1 MRLWTLSFIC
11 FSAWCQATPA
21 QSQVAPL
28 QSQVAP
34 AQSQVAPAPSQASS
48 IQRIVSLAPHATE
61 IAFAAGLGDK
71 LVAVSEH
78 SDYPPAAQK
87 IEKVANYQGIKIER
101 ILALHPDLVL
111 AWPSGNPAREL
122 DKLRQLGLN
131 IYYSE
136 TGDLDSIATNIEK
149 LSQYADD
156 PSVGARAA
164 ADFRQQL
171 SELRDRYADA
181 RPVRYFY
188 QLSQKPIITLAQN
201 GWPTEVFRF
210 CGGENVFQDSP
221 SPYPQIGIEQVL
233 VAQPEVIFTSQHAM
247 ANGTMWWRWSEQL
260 PAVAKRHVWSLNSDW
275 INRPTPRTLNAI
287 KQVCDYFDQVRNQ

>member
-1 MRLWTLSFIC
+1 MRLWILSFVC
-11 FSAWCQATPA
+11 FSAWCQATPT
-21 QSQVAPL
+21 P
-28 QSQVAP
+28 
-34 AQSQVAPAPSQASS
+34 PAPQSV
-48 IQRIVSLAPHATE
+48 QRIISLAPHATE

-78 SDYPPAAQK
+78 SDYPPAAK
-87 IEKVANYQGIKIER
+87 NIEKVANYQGIKIER

-122 DKLRQLGLN
+122 DKLKQLGLN

-136 TGDLDSIATNIEK
+136 TGSLDTIATNIEK

-156 PSVGARAA
+156 PSVGTKAA
-164 ADFRQQL
+164 ADFRDQL
-171 SELRDRYADA
+171 RSLREQYRDA

-188 QLSQKPIITLAQN
+188 QLSLKPIITLAQD

-210 CGGENVFQDSP
+210 CGGENVFEDSP

-233 VAQPEVIFTSQHAM
+233 VAQPEVIFTSRHAM
-247 ANGTMWWRWSEQL
+247 ANSTMWWRWEKQL